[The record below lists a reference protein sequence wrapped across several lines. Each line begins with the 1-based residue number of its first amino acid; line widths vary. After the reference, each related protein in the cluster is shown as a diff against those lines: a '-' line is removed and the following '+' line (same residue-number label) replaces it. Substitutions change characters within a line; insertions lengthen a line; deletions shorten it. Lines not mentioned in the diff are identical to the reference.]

1 VAEAKVA
8 LTHGA
13 DPTRP
18 AVISSILSAA
28 SRAPAKREPL
38 PREIER
44 REMQDTDGIVT
55 LAGARTLL
63 LQLPEERWA
72 IATSC
77 TRPLAEVRLR
87 AAGLPVPE
95 CIVTSTD
102 VMMGKPHPEPFL
114 MAATKVGFPATECV
128 VVEDVPA
135 GVRAGKAAGARVIG
149 FRTTV
154 EEAELRG
161 AGANFVVNNC
171 DDISLEHYSGG
182 LTLRLNGAGVRN

>member
-1 VAEAKVA
+1 
-8 LTHGA
+8 
-13 DPTRP
+13 
-18 AVISSILSAA
+18 
-28 SRAPAKREPL
+28 
-38 PREIER
+38 
-44 REMQDTDGIVT
+44 
-55 LAGARTLL
+55 
-63 LQLPEERWA
+63 
-72 IATSC
+72 
-77 TRPLAEVRLR
+77 
-87 AAGLPVPE
+87 
-95 CIVTSTD
+95 
-102 VMMGKPHPEPFL
+102 